1 MNRRVRNFVWS
12 LMVGFGAI
20 VPSLSAAS
28 GYLTGISSGV
38 TVTGYMM
45 NDGTG
50 GSGYGMTLFVSGI
63 SNPDGCGGTDKV
75 YIPGTDPD
83 FNGLA
88 AAVMAAVASGEQVGF
103 WSSGCAL
110 MPFWGGTVTYPV
122 IVTLWVVP

>member
-1 MNRRVRNFVWS
+1 MNRRGRHLVWC
-12 LMVGFGAI
+12 LLVVMGGIILNPAG
-20 VPSLSAAS
+20 AS
-28 GYLTGISSGV
+28 GYLTGINSGA

-88 AAVMAAVASGEQVGF
+88 AAVMAAVASGEQIGF
-103 WSSGCAL
+103 WSSGCAV
-110 MPFWGGTVTYPV
+110 MPFFGGTVTYPV